1 MWGIC
6 VFGLL
11 EEVVAHQFLT
21 KQTVLKMLSTKQ
33 VCLSVCVTSGF
44 KITFMCPQI
53 QRLNELE
60 DTVAD
65 QANMI
70 AALTEKIRQK
80 EEEVIAVRVKLQQRD
95 RHITIEKDQ

>member
-1 MWGIC
+1 M
-6 VFGLL
+6 
-11 EEVVAHQFLT
+11 
-21 KQTVLKMLSTKQ
+21 
-33 VCLSVCVTSGF
+33 CVTSGF
-44 KITFMCPQI
+44 KITFMCSQI

-95 RHITIEKDQ
+95 RHITIEKDQWELIYSVTLSVQP